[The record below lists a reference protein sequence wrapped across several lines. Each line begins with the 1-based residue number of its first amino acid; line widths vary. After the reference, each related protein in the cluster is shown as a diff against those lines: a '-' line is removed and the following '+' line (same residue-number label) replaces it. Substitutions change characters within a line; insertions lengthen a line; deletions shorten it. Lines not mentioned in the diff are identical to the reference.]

1 MKNYRW
7 GILGIGKIAQKFAS
21 DLALLPQAR
30 LTAAASR
37 SEERAADFARRY
49 GAPLHFGSYEALA
62 ACPDV
67 DIVYIAT
74 PHVSHCE
81 AALMCLEQ
89 GKAVLCEKPLAM
101 NALQVERMM
110 EASARHDA
118 FLMEA
123 VWTRFMPA
131 TLAMLE
137 LIQAG
142 AIGQVVAVKADFGF
156 AAHYDPQGRLFNPA
170 LGGGALLDIGIY
182 PAFLALLV
190 LGMPARIRAAASF
203 GPSRVDEDT
212 AMIFEYD
219 HGAMAHLHAN
229 LRYDTPIEAQIYG
242 TAGHIHLHSRW
253 HHARELTLHRKD
265 HAPEV
270 FRYDY
275 PGLGYQFEAAEVM
288 RCLDAGLRESPLL
301 PLDFS
306 LSLAKI
312 LDQTA
317 SEATL

>member
-7 GILGIGKIAQKFAS
+7 GILGIGKIAQKFAA

-30 LTAAASR
+30 LMAAASR
-37 SEERAADFARRY
+37 SEERAADFAQRH
-49 GAPLHFGSYEALA
+49 GAPLYFGSYEALA

-67 DIVYIAT
+67 DVVYIAT

-81 AALMCLEQ
+81 AAIMCLEQ

-101 NALQVERMM
+101 NASQVQRMM
-110 EASARHDA
+110 EVAARRHV

-131 TLAMLE
+131 TLAALDWM
-137 LIQAG
+137 QAG
-142 AIGQVVAVKADFGF
+142 EIGQVKAVKADFGF
-156 AAHYDPQGRLFNPA
+156 AAHYDPNGRLFNPA

-190 LGMPARIRAAASF
+190 LGIPARIRSASAF
-203 GPSRVDEDT
+203 GPSGVDEDT
-212 AMIFEYD
+212 GMIMEYD
-219 HGAMAHLHAN
+219 NGAMAHLHAN
-229 LRYDTPIEAQIYG
+229 IRYDTPIEAQIYG
-242 TAGHIHLHSRW
+242 DAGYIHLHSRW

-265 HAPEV
+265 RAPEV
-270 FRYDY
+270 LRFDY

-288 RCLDAGLRESPLL
+288 RCLDAGLQESPLL
-301 PLDFS
+301 PLAFS
-306 LSLAKI
+306 LSLARI
-312 LDQTA
+312 LDQVA
-317 SEATL
+317 EEAAR